1 MLASNQGEEIRMNL
15 NKISIKSI
23 ALALASTTK
32 GKNLYKLRVELN
44 EKGYVVTAFP
54 IKQLKE

>member
-54 IKQLKE
+54 IK